1 MNYLLD
7 THALIWLL
15 EGDENLS
22 KNARQMIE
30 NQENVCLISSAT
42 LWEIA
47 IKVSIEKL
55 EMQLSYGD
63 FIRLIWENGIEVLD
77 IKAEHCIKLLELPF
91 HHKDPFDRLIIAQS
105 IVEDM
110 TIISRDSQFANYPA
124 KIIW

>member
-7 THALIWLL
+7 AHALIWLF

-22 KNARQMIE
+22 KKARQIIE
-30 NQENVCLISSAT
+30 NQENVCFVSSAT

-55 EMQLSYGD
+55 EMNFSYGD
-63 FIRLIWENGIEVLD
+63 FMRLIWENGIEILD
-77 IKAEHCIKLLELPF
+77 IKPEHCIKLLELPF

-105 IVEDM
+105 IIEDM
-110 TIISRDSQFANYPA
+110 IVISRDNYFASYPM
-124 KIIW
+124 KVIW